1 MRDASSLG
9 GRPVERS
16 DWWTAVAA
24 FGAGAA
30 LTVAAGAV
38 AAQTTTPPPSATPL
52 AKMKASPE
60 RVAKGQQFYRAGCA
74 LCHGE
79 AGHGDGEVAK
89 ALKIVPLDLTQIA
102 ARNHGR
108 FPRQHVYDILD
119 ERQMRRGHRTAYFF
133 TPETEPEIREWLLDL
148 VSYLESIQKTPGNK
162 AP

>member
-1 MRDASSLG
+1 
-9 GRPVERS
+9 VERS

-38 AAQTTTPPPSATPL
+38 AAQSITPLRSATPL
-52 AKMKASPE
+52 AKLKASPE
-60 RVAKGQQFYRAGCA
+60 RVAKGQEFYRDGCA

-79 AGHGDGEVAK
+79 AGHGDGKQAK
-89 ALKIVPLDLTQIA
+89 ALGIVPQDLTQIA
-102 ARNHGR
+102 TRNHGR
-108 FPRQHVYDILD
+108 FPHQHVYDILD
-119 ERQMRRGHRTAYFF
+119 ERQMRRGHRTAHFR

-148 VSYLESIQKTPGNK
+148 VGYLESIQETPGNK